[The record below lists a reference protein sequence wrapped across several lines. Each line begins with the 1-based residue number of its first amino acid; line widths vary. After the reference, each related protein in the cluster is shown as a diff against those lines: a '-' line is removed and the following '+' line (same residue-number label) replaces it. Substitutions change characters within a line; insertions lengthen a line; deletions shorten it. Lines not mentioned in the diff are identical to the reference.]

1 MLNYDEFKELVI
13 EKLKDYFPEPY
24 RDYEMA
30 VHPVFRTNEVK
41 DGITLQRSGQTISPT
56 IYIQD
61 MYQTYR
67 SGNDLN
73 DVLKHTAD
81 FYVEKSKQ
89 MDVNMDFLNKLPS
102 DQIYMSLI
110 NTAENQELLKSCPH
124 RQFQDLSVV
133 YRVFIGQNETGIMS
147 ARIDEGL
154 AEKYKVTEPEL
165 YELAYKN
172 TEKLFPS
179 VVRPLNDMLREIME
193 SQDVPDEIIDSTLED
208 NLLYIVTNNK
218 QISGASAIL
227 YEENLHNLAELY
239 GGDLYVI
246 PSSVHEM
253 LVLPADS
260 DMLPDEIANI
270 VQEVNQMAV
279 QPEERLSNQVYRY
292 DSRERK
298 MSIVSHSPEQ
308 LHDQKKEQ
316 PVKGRTR

>member
-1 MLNYDEFKELVI
+1 M
-13 EKLKDYFPEPY
+13 
-24 RDYEMA
+24 
-30 VHPVFRTNEVK
+30 
-41 DGITLQRSGQTISPT
+41 
-56 IYIQD
+56 
-61 MYQTYR
+61 
-67 SGNDLN
+67 
-73 DVLKHTAD
+73 
-81 FYVEKSKQ
+81 
-89 MDVNMDFLNKLPS
+89 
-102 DQIYMSLI
+102 
-110 NTAENQELLKSCPH
+110 
-124 RQFQDLSVV
+124 
-133 YRVFIGQNETGIMS
+133 
-147 ARIDEGL
+147 
-154 AEKYKVTEPEL
+154 
-165 YELAYKN
+165 
-172 TEKLFPS
+172 
-179 VVRPLNDMLREIME
+179 
-193 SQDVPDEIIDSTLED
+193 
-208 NLLYIVTNNK
+208 
-218 QISGASAIL
+218 

>member
-61 MYQTYR
+61 MYQAYR

-73 DVLKHTAD
+73 DVLKHYAD
-81 FYVEKSKQ
+81 FYVEKSQQ
-89 MDVNMDFLNKLPS
+89 MDINMDFLNNLPS

-110 NTAENQELLKSCPH
+110 NTAENQELLKNCPH
-124 RQFQDLSVV
+124 RQFQDLFVV
-133 YRVFIGQNETGIMS
+133 YRVFIGQNETEIMS

-208 NLLYIVTNNK
+208 NHLYIVTNF
-218 QISGASAIL
+218 IS
-227 YEENLHNLAELY
+227 NF
-239 GGDLYVI
+239 
-246 PSSVHEM
+246 
-253 LVLPADS
+253 
-260 DMLPDEIANI
+260 
-270 VQEVNQMAV
+270 
-279 QPEERLSNQVYRY
+279 RLSA
-292 DSRERK
+292 
-298 MSIVSHSPEQ
+298 
-308 LHDQKKEQ
+308 
-316 PVKGRTR
+316 